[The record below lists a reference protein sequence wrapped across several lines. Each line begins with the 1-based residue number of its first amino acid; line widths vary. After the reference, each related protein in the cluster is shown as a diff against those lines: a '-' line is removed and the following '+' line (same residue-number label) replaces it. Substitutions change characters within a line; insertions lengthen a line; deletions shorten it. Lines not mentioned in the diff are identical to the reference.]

1 MKNKYLLF
9 LIFILLVN
17 VSFAQSN
24 DSILVDL
31 GTKKITVDEFVKRFE
46 LTPWPRRNIKYID
59 TTLKQEFLNT
69 LIAEKLLSIYGE
81 QIKLDTV
88 YELTQAFKN
97 LEKMIIRDALYRKE
111 IKNKVKLSE
120 EEKNN
125 AFAKSQITFYVKYIF
140 AQDSAYIFNLY
151 NKLLNGQDFDST
163 LFTRP
168 EYESQKFPMEVTY
181 GTLREEIENEIYKT
195 NTGEI
200 TRPLFSGKGYYIF
213 KIDSSRFAI
222 TLGPKKMSDSY
233 RKAEKILKQR
243 TEEKL
248 YNEYFKKFFSKKRAE
263 ADGTVFWILANEIIE
278 RFKSKFATQRPL
290 HDNSYFLD
298 PDDVAEIEKKLGNQT
313 KLNLIKLDK
322 RNIPINDFLRALLFK
337 GFSVDDTSR
346 IYIATKLNKSI
357 KSFIEDEFL
366 AEEGYRQN
374 LHLIPEVKNE
384 IEMWKDSYYYMWVS
398 QGLRKNIEVTEEEVI
413 QYIKNRFIRSPEVIL
428 VNVQEILVDSLDQ
441 VEMILNKLKD
451 GEDFGE
457 LAQKYSKRKWAAEK
471 KGEFGFFPTNLYEEI
486 GRVAEKLNIGE
497 IFAPIETKEG
507 YSIIKLLDKKIEKP
521 NEKTIDFTELK
532 DKIAK
537 ELKEKKFNEQRDK
550 LVAEL
555 AQQHIKNINFE
566 LLNST
571 KVTALNMFV
580 YRYMGFGGKM
590 TAVPI
595 IAPYTS
601 WFEIFKKSQKT
612 LP

>member
-46 LTPWPRRNIKYID
+46 FTPWPRRNIKYID

-88 YELTQAFKN
+88 YELTQAIKN

-222 TLGPKKMSDSY
+222 TLGPKEMSDSY
-233 RKAEKILKQR
+233 RKAEKILRQR

-263 ADGTVFWILANEIIE
+263 ADGTVFWILADEIIE
-278 RFKSKFATQRPL
+278 RFKFKFATQEPL
-290 HDNSYFLD
+290 RDNSYFLD

-337 GFSVDDTSR
+337 GFSIDDTSR

-366 AEEGYRQN
+366 AEEGYRQS

-384 IEMWKDSYYYMWVS
+384 IEMWKDFYYSMWFS
-398 QGLRKNIEVTEEEVI
+398 QSLRKNIDVTEEEVI
-413 QYIKNRFIRSPEVIL
+413 QYIKNRSIKSPEVIL

-521 NEKTIDFTELK
+521 NEEMTDFTELK

-601 WFEIFKKSQKT
+601 WFEIFKKNQKT

>member
-88 YELTQAFKN
+88 YEFTQAFKN

-181 GTLREEIENEIYKT
+181 GTLREEIENEIYKK

-222 TLGPKKMSDSY
+222 TLGPKEMSDSY

-398 QGLRKNIEVTEEEVI
+398 QSLRKNIEVTEEEVI

-521 NEKTIDFTELK
+521 NEEITDFTELK

-571 KVTALNMFV
+571 KVKALNMFV

-601 WFEIFKKSQKT
+601 WVKIFKKSQKT

>member
-46 LTPWPRRNIKYID
+46 FTPWPRRNIKYID

-88 YELTQAFKN
+88 YELTQAIKN

-181 GTLREEIENEIYKT
+181 GTLSEEIENEIYKT
-195 NTGEI
+195 NTGKI

-222 TLGPKKMSDSY
+222 TLGPKEMSDSY
-233 RKAEKILKQR
+233 RKAEKILRQR

-263 ADGTVFWILANEIIE
+263 ADGTVFWILADEIIE
-278 RFKSKFATQRPL
+278 RFKFKFATQEPL
-290 HDNSYFLD
+290 RNNSYFLD
-298 PDDVAEIEKKLGNQT
+298 PDDVAEIEKKLGNKI

-337 GFSVDDTSR
+337 GFSIDDTSR

-366 AEEGYRQN
+366 AEEGYKQS

-384 IEMWKDSYYYMWVS
+384 IEMWKDFYYSMWFS
-398 QGLRKNIEVTEEEVI
+398 QSLRKNIDVTEEEVI
-413 QYIKNRFIRSPEVIL
+413 QYIKNRSIKSPEVIL

-521 NEKTIDFTELK
+521 NEEITDFTELK

-601 WFEIFKKSQKT
+601 WFEIFKKNQKT

>member
-46 LTPWPRRNIKYID
+46 FTPWPRRNIKYID

-88 YELTQAFKN
+88 YELTQAIKN

-151 NKLLNGQDFDST
+151 NKLINGQDFDST

-195 NTGEI
+195 NAGEI

-213 KIDSSRFAI
+213 NIDSSRFAI
-222 TLGPKKMSDSY
+222 TLGPKEMSDSY
-233 RKAEKILKQR
+233 RKAEKILRQR

-263 ADGTVFWILANEIIE
+263 ADGTVFWILADEIIE
-278 RFKSKFATQRPL
+278 RFKFKFATQEPL
-290 HDNSYFLD
+290 RDNSYFLD

-337 GFSVDDTSR
+337 GFSIDDTSR

-366 AEEGYRQN
+366 AEEGYRQS

-384 IEMWKDSYYYMWVS
+384 IEMWKDFYYSMWFS
-398 QGLRKNIEVTEEEVI
+398 QSLRKNIDVTEEEVI
-413 QYIKNRFIRSPEVIL
+413 QYIKNRSIKSPEVIL

-457 LAQKYSKRKWAAEK
+457 LAQKYSKRKWAAGK

-521 NEKTIDFTELK
+521 NEEITDFTELK

-601 WFEIFKKSQKT
+601 WFEIFKKNQKT

>member
-46 LTPWPRRNIKYID
+46 FTPWPRRNIKYID

-88 YELTQAFKN
+88 YELTQAIKN

-151 NKLLNGQDFDST
+151 NKLINGQDFDST

-195 NTGEI
+195 NAGEI

-213 KIDSSRFAI
+213 NIDSSRFAI
-222 TLGPKKMSDSY
+222 TLGPKEMSDSY
-233 RKAEKILKQR
+233 RKAEKILRQR

-263 ADGTVFWILANEIIE
+263 ADGTVFWILADEIIE
-278 RFKSKFATQRPL
+278 RFKFKFATQEPL
-290 HDNSYFLD
+290 RDNSYFLD

-337 GFSVDDTSR
+337 GFSIDDTSR

-366 AEEGYRQN
+366 AEEGYRQS

-384 IEMWKDSYYYMWVS
+384 IEMWKDFYYSMWFS
-398 QGLRKNIEVTEEEVI
+398 QSLRKNIDVTEEEVI
-413 QYIKNRFIRSPEVIL
+413 QYIKNRSIKSPEVIL

-521 NEKTIDFTELK
+521 NEEITDFTELK

-601 WFEIFKKSQKT
+601 WFEIFKKNQKT